1 MFVIGV
7 TGNIGSG
14 KSTVCGILA
23 RLGAVVIDADKLAH
37 EAYKP
42 HSQTWQEIVT
52 AFGEG
57 IVKSDYEIDREKL
70 GRIVFSNPDALARL
84 NQIVHPEAY
93 RLAQEKVEIYRHQGV
108 KAVVIEATLLIE
120 AGWISTSP
128 DKGMGGGGHPL
139 PSPLLNKIWLVVA
152 PESVVV
158 RRLTRDKGM
167 SEPQILARLRSQMPA
182 EEKIKYADEVIYNDG
197 SLAQL
202 ESKVTRLWRKYSGN

>member
-93 RLAQEKVEIYRHQGV
+93 RLAQDNVSTGPAADYNLISYSSVQGV
-108 KAVVIEATLLIE
+108 
-120 AGWISTSP
+120 
-128 DKGMGGGGHPL
+128 
-139 PSPLLNKIWLVVA
+139 
-152 PESVVV
+152 
-158 RRLTRDKGM
+158 TR
-167 SEPQILARLRSQMPA
+167 SWQRSWVPQIVFF
-182 EEKIKYADEVIYNDG
+182 DTG
-197 SLAQL
+197 C
-202 ESKVTRLWRKYSGN
+202 VTVYISFRWSVS

>member
-1 MFVIGV
+1 MVGFTLQPLRDIIQVMLVIGV

-14 KSTVCGILA
+14 KSTVCGILTK
-23 RLGAVVIDADKLAH
+23 LGAVVIDADKLGH
-37 EAYKP
+37 EAYRP
-42 HSQTWQEIVT
+42 HSQTWQETVT

-84 NQIVHPEAY
+84 NRIVHPEAY
-93 RLAQEKVEIYRHQGV
+93 RLAQKRVEIYRHQGV

-120 AGWISTSP
+120 AGWIN
-128 DKGMGGGGHPL
+128 L
-139 PSPLLNKIWLVVA
+139 VNKIWLVVA

-197 SLAQL
+197 SFVQL